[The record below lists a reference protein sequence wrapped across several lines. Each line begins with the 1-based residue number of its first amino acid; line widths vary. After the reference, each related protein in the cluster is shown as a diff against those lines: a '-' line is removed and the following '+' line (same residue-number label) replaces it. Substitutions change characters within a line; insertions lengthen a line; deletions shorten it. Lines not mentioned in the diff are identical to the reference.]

1 MAEAHVLVF
10 PFPIQ
15 GHINCMLHFATALIG
30 AGVRVT
36 FLHTEHNLR
45 RLGGRTSSAA
55 GSPLLRFLSV
65 PDGLPDDHPRSASD
79 LPELYKSLAG
89 GATGPYRALLAPPP
103 LATGSPSPSSRA
115 ADPGAAAFPPV
126 TCLVAD
132 GLIPWAFGVA
142 EEFGVPSIAFR
153 TASAASFLAFL
164 SAPKLFELGE
174 LPFPVGGDLDE
185 PVPGVPGM
193 ESFLRRRDLPSAC
206 RRPKDSDDD
215 VNPALRPLAK
225 LSADNGKARAL
236 VLNTTASLERS
247 ALAHIA
253 PHMRDLFAVGPLHAM
268 SPAAAASSSLL
279 REDDGCM
286 AWLDGQADRSVVY
299 ASLGSLATI
308 SQEQFTEFFS
318 GLVAAGYPFLWVLR
332 PDMVGASRDAALQE
346 TAAAAGGDDGKAR
359 IVAWAPQRDVLRHR
373 AVGCFL
379 THAGWNSTLEAVVEG
394 VPTVCWPV
402 SADQQINSRFV
413 GAVWRNGL
421 DMKDVCERDVVERAV
436 REAMESNEI
445 RRSAEAL
452 AQQVKRGRRRRRVV
466 GDRVREARQ
475 VHQGAQ
481 RVERSKSMMD

>member
-1 MAEAHVLVF
+1 MAAAHVLVF

-15 GHINCMLHFATALIG
+15 GHINCMLHFATALVG
-30 AGVRVT
+30 AGVHVT

-45 RLGGRTSSAA
+45 RLGSRAPSAA

-103 LATGSPSPSSRA
+103 LATGTPSSRA
-115 ADPGAAAFPPV
+115 ADTGADPTGSFPPM

-132 GLIPWAFGVA
+132 GLLPWAFDVA
-142 EEFGVPSIAFR
+142 EEIGVPAIAFR
-153 TASAASFLAFL
+153 TASAGSFLAFL

-174 LPFPVGGDLDE
+174 LPFPAGGDLDE
-185 PVPGVPGM
+185 PVRGVPGM
-193 ESFLRRRDLPSAC
+193 VSFLRRRDLPSHC
-206 RRPKDSDDD
+206 RRPNDSDDD

-236 VLNTTASLERS
+236 VFNTTASLERS

-286 AWLDGQADRSVVY
+286 AWLDGQPDRSVVY
-299 ASLGSLATI
+299 ASLESLATI
-308 SQEQFTEFFS
+308 SHEQFTEFFS

-332 PDMVGASRDAALQE
+332 PDMVGASQDAALRE
-346 TAAAAGGDDGKAR
+346 TSVAAAGDGKAR

-421 DMKDVCERDVVERAV
+421 DMKDVCERGVVEKTV
-436 REAMESNEI
+436 REAMESAEI

-452 AQQVKRGRRRRRVV
+452 AQQVKRDVAAGGSSVTEFERLV
-466 GDRVREARQ
+466 GLIRELSASRGQ
-475 VHQGAQ
+475 SQ
-481 RVERSKSMMD
+481 